1 MAYPPTLDTSPLEH
15 PAMDY
20 AFLRQEG
27 IRHLE
32 RLAGPLWT
40 DFNSHDPGITILEQL
55 CYALTDLAYRINYE
69 LPDLLSKANTDS
81 YDSLYSPAQILTS
94 YPVTMTDLRK
104 LVIDVA
110 GVKNAWIEKV
120 EEQRTPLYFDAGG
133 RQLSVDTKPD
143 SADPIA
149 LKGLYVV
156 QIEKSDLHDID
167 GTVVQ
172 REVTRRLHAHR
183 NLCED
188 FEEIRILDPQRVAV
202 YARIEIGQV
211 DDAEDLLVTI
221 YERIAEYISPTI
233 RFYTL
238 SQLLAAGK
246 RVDEIFDGPRLEHGF
261 IDTEELR
268 QAQRRTVL
276 RTSDLL
282 HEIMTVPGVR
292 AVRDI
297 SIAVGGPR
305 QAWSLDLDPSKTPT
319 LDLTGSDIRL
329 ERNQLR
335 ASVNDEKVREVY
347 IQRLRTSTT
356 FPLLAPEERD
366 LRPPRGRVRDVD
378 RYYSIQHQ
386 FPAVYGIGE
395 LGLPDSAA
403 PQRKAQAQ
411 QLKAYLM
418 FFDQL
423 LANYFAQLAQVK
435 DLFSFNGT
443 IPQTYFSQMLDDP
456 SLRLEEILCNSISTH
471 LAHLQQI
478 TENPYVNPGIQ
489 SATDSIDPRRK
500 NRFLNHLI
508 ARFAEQFTD
517 YSLLLYG
524 TMAKDE
530 RATEEKLI
538 LDKQRFLQ
546 DYPRIS
552 SARGTGFNYL
562 SPWSDANSSGL
573 EQRVRR
579 KLGMNSGKEEECY
592 VVEHLLLRPIEDDKA
607 QQAPLVGNT
616 RSKDPYSLQLSFV
629 FPNWPQR
636 FQDSQSE
643 FRQFVEDVV
652 REETP
657 AHLTVY
663 ILWLEKEAMTSF
675 VAAYKDWVNKRCEYW
690 KERLGV

>member
-40 DFNSHDPGITILEQL
+40 DFNTHDPGITILEQL

-69 LPDLLSKANTDS
+69 LPDLLSKANTDP
-81 YDSLYSPAQILTS
+81 YDSLYSPARILTS

-120 EEQRTPLYFDAGG
+120 EEQRTPLYFDTGG
-133 RQLSVDTKPD
+133 RQLSVDIKPD
-143 SADPIA
+143 SAALIT
-149 LKGLYVV
+149 LKGLYRV

-246 RVDEIFDGPRLEHGF
+246 RVDEIFDGPWLEHGF

-282 HEIMTVPGVR
+282 HEIMAVPGVR

-305 QAWSLDLDPSKTPT
+305 QAWSLDLDPGKTPS
-319 LDLTGSDIRL
+319 LDFINSDIRL

-335 ASVNDEKVREVY
+335 ASVNDEKVREAY

-356 FPLLAPEERD
+356 FPLLTPEERD
-366 LRPPRGRVRDVD
+366 LRPPRGRDRDVD

-386 FPAVYGIGE
+386 FPTVYGIGE
-395 LGLPDSAA
+395 LGLPDSVS

-435 DLFSFNGT
+435 DLFSFSGAT
-443 IPQTYFSQMLDDP
+443 PQTYFSQMLDDP
-456 SLRLEEILCNSISTH
+456 SLRLEEILCNNTSTH
-471 LAHLQQI
+471 LAHLQQM
-478 TENPYVNPGIQ
+478 TENPYVNPGLQ
-489 SATDSIDPRRK
+489 GATVSIDPRRR

-530 RATEEKLI
+530 QATEEKLI

-562 SPWSDANSSGL
+562 SPWSDTNSSGL
-573 EQRVRR
+573 EQRIRR
-579 KLGMNSGKEEECY
+579 QLGMNSGKEEECY

-607 QQAPLVGNT
+607 QQAPLLGSA

-663 ILWLEKEAMTSF
+663 IQWLDKEAMTSF
-675 VAAYKDWVNKRCEYW
+675 VAAYKDWVNKRYEYW
-690 KERLGV
+690 QERLGV

>member
-1 MAYPPTLDTSPLEH
+1 MPTPLTLSTAPLEH

-27 IRHLE
+27 IHHLE

-40 DFNSHDPGITILEQL
+40 DFNAHDPGITILEQL
-55 CYALTDLAYRINYE
+55 CYALTDLGYRMNYE
-69 LPDLLSKANTDS
+69 LPDLLSREGADP

-94 YPVTMTDLRK
+94 YPVTLTDLRK

-120 EEQRTPLYFDAGG
+120 EEQRTPLYFAEAE
-133 RQLSVDTKPD
+133 RQLSLDTTPD
-143 SADPIA
+143 SADPVA
-149 LKGLYVV
+149 LKGLYRVL
-156 QIEKSDLHDID
+156 IEKSDLNDID

-188 FEEIRILDPQRVAV
+188 FEEIRILDPQPVAV
-202 YARIEIGQV
+202 HARIEIGQV
-211 DDAEDLLVTI
+211 DDAGELLLTI
-221 YERIAEYISPTI
+221 YQRIAEYISPAI
-233 RFYTL
+233 RFSTL

-246 RVDEIFDGPRLEHGF
+246 RVDEIFDGPWLEHGF

-268 QAQRRTVL
+268 RARRRTAL
-276 RTSDLL
+276 RTSDLIR
-282 HEIMTVPGVR
+282 EIMDVPGVR

-297 SIAVGGPR
+297 SIRVEGKKEP
-305 QAWSLDLDPSKTPT
+305 WSFDLDPAKTPK
-319 LDLTGSDIRL
+319 LDLASSDISL

-335 ASVNDEKVREVY
+335 ATVNDEKVREAY

-356 FPLLAPEERD
+356 FPPLVLGERD
-366 LRPPRGRVRDVD
+366 LRPPRGRDRDVG
-378 RYYSIQHQ
+378 RYYSTQHQ

-395 LGLPDSAA
+395 MGLPDSA
-403 PQRKAQAQ
+403 PPERKAQAK

-423 LANYFAQLAQVK
+423 LANYFAQLAHVK
-435 DLFSFNGT
+435 DLFSFNGAT
-443 IPQTYFSQMLDDP
+443 PQTYFSQMLDDP
-456 SLRLEEILCNSISTH
+456 SLRLEEVLRYDASTH
-471 LAHLQQI
+471 LVHLQQM
-478 TENPYVNPGIQ
+478 TENPYGSREPQG
-489 SATDSIDPRRK
+489 APLPIDPRRR
-500 NRFLNHLI
+500 NLFLNHLI

-524 TMAKDE
+524 ALAEGD
-530 RATEEKLI
+530 RAAAEKLI
-538 LDKQRFLQ
+538 LDKQMFLQ

-562 SPWSDANSSGL
+562 APWSATNRSGL

-579 KLGMNSGKEEECY
+579 KLGMSSGQEEECY
-592 VVEHLLLRPIEDDKA
+592 VVEHLLLRPMEDDKE
-607 QQAPLVGNT
+607 QQAPLLAEA
-616 RSKDPYSLQLSFV
+616 RHKDPYSLQLSFV
-629 FPNWPQR
+629 FPNWPRR
-636 FQDSQSE
+636 FQDPTSE
-643 FRQFVEDVV
+643 FRQFVEKTV

-663 ILWLEKEAMTSF
+663 IHWLDKAAMTSF
-675 VAAYKDWVNKRCEYW
+675 VAAYKDWVDKRCEYW
-690 KERLGV
+690 SERLGA

>member
-1 MAYPPTLDTSPLEH
+1 
-15 PAMDY
+15 MDY

-40 DFNSHDPGITILEQL
+40 DFNAHDPGITILEQL

-69 LPDLLSKANTDS
+69 LPDLLSRGNTDP

-94 YPVTMTDLRK
+94 YPVTLTDLRK

-120 EEQRTPLYFDAGG
+120 EEQRTPLYFDEGE
-133 RQLSVDTKPD
+133 RQLSVTTQPD
-143 SADPIA
+143 SSDPVA
-149 LKGLYVV
+149 LKGLYRVL
-156 QIEKSDLHDID
+156 IEKSDLDDID

-188 FEEIRILDPQRVAV
+188 FEEIRILDPQPVAV
-202 YARIEIGQV
+202 HARIEIGQV

-221 YERIAEYISPTI
+221 YQRITEYISPTI
-233 RFYTL
+233 RFSTR

-246 RVDEIFDGPRLEHGF
+246 RVDEIFDGPWLEHSF
-261 IDTEELR
+261 IDTEELLR
-268 QAQRRTVL
+268 ARRRTAL
-276 RTSDLL
+276 RTSDLIR
-282 HEIMTVPGVR
+282 EIMDVPGVR
-292 AVRDI
+292 AVLDI
-297 SIAVGGPR
+297 SMAVGGQR
-305 QAWSLDLDPSKTPT
+305 ESWSLDLDPDKTPK
-319 LDLTGSDIRL
+319 LDLATSQINL
-329 ERNQLR
+329 ERNRLR
-335 ASVNDEKVREVY
+335 ASVNIEKVTEAY
-347 IQRLRTSTT
+347 LQRLRTSTT
-356 FPLLAPEERD
+356 FPPLALEERD
-366 LRPPRGRVRDVD
+366 LRPPRGRDRGVD

-395 LGLPDSAA
+395 MGLPDSAS
-403 PQRKAQAQ
+403 PQRKAQAK

-435 DLFSFNGT
+435 DLFSFNGVT
-443 IPQTYFSQMLDDP
+443 PQTYFSQMLDDP
-456 SLRLEEILCNSISTH
+456 SLGLEEILRNNASTH
-471 LAHLQQI
+471 LAHLQQM
-478 TENPYVNPGIQ
+478 TENPYASTGPQG
-489 SATDSIDPRRK
+489 APLPIDPQRK

-517 YSLLLYG
+517 YALLLYG
-524 TMAKDE
+524 AMAEGD
-530 RATEEKLI
+530 RAAAEKLI

-562 SPWSDANSSGL
+562 APWSAANRSGL

-579 KLGMNSGKEEECY
+579 KLGMSSGQEEECY
-592 VVEHLLLRPIEDDKA
+592 VVEHLLLRPMEDDQE
-607 QQAPLVGNT
+607 QQAPLLANA
-616 RSKDPYSLQLSFV
+616 RHKDPYSLQLSFV
-629 FPNWPQR
+629 FPNWPRR
-636 FQDSQSE
+636 FQDPTSE
-643 FRQFVEDVV
+643 FRQFVEKTV

-663 ILWLEKEAMTSF
+663 IQWLDKAAMTSF
-675 VAAYKDWVNKRCEYW
+675 VTAYKDWVNKRGEYW
-690 KERLGV
+690 QERLGV